1 MATSKETIAG
11 LIGGG
16 GAERMGLFEGIWRD
30 TLEKWVGEGYPT
42 DGAGEPVPPADH
54 FGYDMVDFGGG
65 WFDALPLR
73 GYSEVIEETDQ
84 WDIKRNGAGAAL
96 KYWKNKSGTPEHIDF
111 LMTSREVWERDYR
124 PHMLETDPERIDIEK
139 AARALE
145 KNRAANKWS
154 FMGHLFIWENMRQ
167 SMGDYT
173 MYQSLLL
180 DPGWIHD
187 YNRVYTDFFK
197 AHYELLFREAGLP
210 EGVWIC
216 EDLAYRNGLLCSPK
230 VLEEL
235 IFPYF
240 AEMVDFFHSYG
251 LPVVLH
257 SCGGVRE
264 ALPLIVDAG
273 FDGLNPMEVKAGCDV
288 LEFAKAYGDRLA
300 FIGGMDARIFES
312 GDRAAI
318 RDEIVRITTGIRA
331 IGARYVF
338 ASDHSLSTNVAYD
351 DYRFALEIFRENMLY

>member
-1 MATSKETIAG
+1 MRDSKQIIDGLMGGEGAG
-11 LIGGG
+11 
-16 GAERMGLFEGIWRD
+16 RMGLFEYIWWD
-30 TLEKWVGEGYPT
+30 TLEKWVDEGYPT
-42 DGAGEPVPPADH
+42 GEDGKPVEPGEH
-54 FGYDMVDFGGG
+54 FGYDMAEAGG
-65 WFDALPLR
+65 WFDALPIR

-96 KYWKNKSGTPEHIDF
+96 KYWKHKSGTPEHIDF
-111 LMTSREVWERDYR
+111 LMTSREVWERGYR
-124 PHMLETDPERIDIEK
+124 PHLLKVDPGRVDVEK
-139 AARALE
+139 AAQALE
-145 KNRAANKWS
+145 RNRARNRWS

-180 DPGWIHD
+180 DPGWIRD

-210 EGVWIC
+210 DGVWIY
-216 EDLAYRNGLLCSPK
+216 EDLGYRNGLFCSPK
-230 VLEEL
+230 VLGEL

-240 AEMVDFFHSYG
+240 AEMVDFFHSHG

-273 FDGLNPMEVKAGCDV
+273 FDGLHPMEVKAGCDV
-288 LEFAKAYGDRLA
+288 LEFARAYGDRLA
-300 FIGGMDARIFES
+300 FIGGMDARILES

-318 RDEIVRITTGIRA
+318 RDEIVRITAGIRT